1 VVRREA
7 LRVGGAELARD
18 EAERH
23 FGLPT
28 AALGY
33 ARALEIPLYDARRAV
48 NS

>member
-1 VVRREA
+1 VRREA
-7 LRVGGAELARD
+7 LRAGGAELVRA

-28 AALGY
+28 STLGY
-33 ARALEIPLYDARRAV
+33 ARSLDEPLYDARRAV